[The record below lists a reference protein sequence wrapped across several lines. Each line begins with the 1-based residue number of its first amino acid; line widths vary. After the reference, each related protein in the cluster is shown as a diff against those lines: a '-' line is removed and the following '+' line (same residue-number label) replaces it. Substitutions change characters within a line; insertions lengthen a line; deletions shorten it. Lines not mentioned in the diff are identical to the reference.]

1 MAGDAMRRVR
11 CGGGVEIAVWS
22 SGQGPAL
29 LLVHGTT
36 ADRWDTVLP
45 ELGAH
50 FRVYTMDRRGRG
62 ESGDAEPYRVEAEF
76 DDVAAVVD
84 SIGGDVSVLGHSY
97 GALCSLEAARR
108 TSGITKLVLYEPPLG
123 GALAP
128 DESWLVKAQQE
139 IDRGERDAVLVSFFT
154 EVVGAPADQLST
166 LRELPGWQARLK
178 AVHTIPREF
187 RAAVA
192 YQLDPSAVSEV
203 KIPVLLLR
211 GGDTDWSDVPTAQL
225 EAALPHAHTTVM
237 PGQQHVAMDT
247 GKPHFLPRRVRVFS
261 TSRAD
266 QEQDLGVDL
275 VARHLVADPETG
287 RRRPAGD
294 SAGRVPRSMTASE
307 PASIFQDACGLG
319 GHHPVVGH
327 SSRGPPYRALSL

>member
-11 CGGGVEIAVWS
+11 CGDGVEIAVWS

-29 LLVHGTT
+29 LLVHGIT
-36 ADRWDTVLP
+36 ADHSRWDTVVP

-50 FRVYTMDRRGRG
+50 FTVYTMDRRGRG
-62 ESGDAEPYRVEAEF
+62 ESGDAEPYRLEAEF

-84 SIGGDVSVLGHSY
+84 SIGRDVSVLGHSY

-108 TSGITKLVLYEPPLG
+108 TSGITKLLLYEPPLG
-123 GALAP
+123 GAAAP
-128 DESWLVKAQQE
+128 DEPWLVKAQQE
-139 IDRGERDAVLVSFFT
+139 IDRGERDAVLASFFT
-154 EVVGAPADQLST
+154 EVVGVPADQLST
-166 LRELPGWQARLK
+166 LRELPVWQARLGT
-178 AVHTIPREF
+178 VPTIPREF

-203 KIPVLLLR
+203 NIPVLLLR

-247 GKPHFLPRRVRVFS
+247 GKPQFLHAVF
-261 TSRAD
+261 
-266 QEQDLGVDL
+266 EFLGV
-275 VARHLVADPETG
+275 AR
-287 RRRPAGD
+287 
-294 SAGRVPRSMTASE
+294 
-307 PASIFQDACGLG
+307 
-319 GHHPVVGH
+319 
-327 SSRGPPYRALSL
+327 